1 MRTQTIEEGD
11 SGSVKLVPTIKSR
24 FYRLAQPEYALRIK
38 YYFMFSLFKSD
49 PVKKLK
55 KKKSQLLEEAM
66 QVQRSGDLKLYAK
79 KMEAIEEL
87 EREIQKL
94 QGTDE

>member
-1 MRTQTIEEGD
+1 
-11 SGSVKLVPTIKSR
+11 
-24 FYRLAQPEYALRIK
+24 
-38 YYFMFSLFKSD
+38 MFSLFKSD

-87 EREIQKL
+87 EREIKEL
-94 QGTDE
+94 QQAND